1 MFKIVTLKEK
11 KISKIKRPKIKK
23 KNCQEEKLPENFK
36 VPKSVIQ
43 KLNEEFLQELRN
55 EIRNQPDFSSVT
67 LSNYLRGTSRS
78 RNVLFQENILC
89 STLEQNV
96 QSVLKLTP
104 EILTIHSKNRTKNVI
119 LEEIQLLQI
128 DEFYQICTI
137 YALTRPLVLEKFPE
151 NGMANFLL

>member
-23 KNCQEEKLPENFK
+23 NNSQEEKLPEKFK
-36 VPKSVIQ
+36 VPKSVIP

-89 STLEQNV
+89 STLEQK
-96 QSVLKLTP
+96 SIFYP
-104 EILTIHSKNRTKNVI
+104 ILN
-119 LEEIQLLQI
+119 L
-128 DEFYQICTI
+128 
-137 YALTRPLVLEKFPE
+137 
-151 NGMANFLL
+151 

>member
-1 MFKIVTLKEK
+1 MATISRRKIYDIPEEVGMDIVEAIDMFKIVTLKEK

-23 KNCQEEKLPENFK
+23 NNSQEEKLPEKFK

-89 STLEQNV
+89 STLEQKSIFHPILNLFIYFKNSN
-96 QSVLKLTP
+96 QNRILKKSMLKKKK
-104 EILTIHSKNRTKNVI
+104 E
-119 LEEIQLLQI
+119 
-128 DEFYQICTI
+128 
-137 YALTRPLVLEKFPE
+137 
-151 NGMANFLL
+151 